1 MKILRYPLRSLI
13 GDYLRTSGGLGLGLV
28 ALAAGPANTVVL
40 VLFAGIVVLFGLFG
54 LKTLQRHLTRVALS
68 HQGVACKD
76 LRTRTIFWP
85 ELNELK
91 LRFYGTK
98 RRSPG
103 DRSSFLQL
111 TLAGAGTS
119 FTLESSL
126 EDFNLVA
133 WRAAKAARENS
144 LSIDPTS
151 AGNLLG
157 IGVDADSD
165 DPPPGGLGDLDETKH
180 EGRGASFG

>member
-13 GDYLRTSGGLGLGLV
+13 GDYLRTCGGLGLGLI

-40 VLFAGIVVLFGLFG
+40 ILFLGIVVLFSLFG
-54 LKTLQRHLTRVALS
+54 FKTLQRHITRVALS

-76 LRTRTIFWP
+76 LRTRTIFWND
-85 ELNELK
+85 LGELK

-98 RRSPG
+98 RRSSN
-103 DRSSFLQL
+103 DRNSFLQL

-126 EDFNLVA
+126 EGFALVA
-133 WRAAKAARENS
+133 WHAAKAARENS

-157 IGVDADSD
+157 IGIDADSD
-165 DPPPGGLGDLDETKH
+165 DPPPGGLKDLDEQMH
-180 EGRGASFG
+180 DGRGASFG

>member
-1 MKILRYPLRSLI
+1 MKILRYPVRSLI
-13 GDYLRTSGGLGLGLV
+13 GDYLRTCGGLGLGLV

-40 VLFAGIVVLFGLFG
+40 VLFSCVVVLFGLFG
-54 LKTLQRHLTRVALS
+54 LKTLQRHVTRVAFS

-76 LRTRTIFWP
+76 LRTRTIFWNDLS
-85 ELNELK
+85 ELT
-91 LRFYGTK
+91 LRFYGTR
-98 RRSPG
+98 RRSSN
-103 DRSSFLQL
+103 DRNAFLQL

-119 FTLESSL
+119 FILESSL
-126 EDFNLVA
+126 EDFTLVA

-157 IGVDADSD
+157 IGIDADSN
-165 DPPPGGLGDLDETKH
+165 DPPPGGLGDLEET
-180 EGRGASFG
+180 EQDGRGASFG